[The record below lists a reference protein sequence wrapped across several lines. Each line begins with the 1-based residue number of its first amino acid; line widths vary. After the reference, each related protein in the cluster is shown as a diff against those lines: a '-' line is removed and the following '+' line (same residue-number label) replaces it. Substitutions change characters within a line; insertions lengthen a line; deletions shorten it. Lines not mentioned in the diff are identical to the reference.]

1 MKILIMGLPG
11 AGKTTL
17 AEPLVEALDAVWF
30 NADKIREK
38 YDDWDFSEEGRIR
51 QANRMR
57 DLCDAVVANGGIA
70 VADFVAPTPQSRKD
84 FNPDFLIW
92 VDTIAESR
100 YEDTNKIFVEP
111 TRNEIDWIVRDWDWE
126 VDEIVRKIR
135 KHAKGK

>member
-1 MKILIMGLPG
+1 MGLPG